1 MEKHWIYKE
10 QPAQEAIR
18 QLSYD
23 INVNPALAALL
34 IQRQIYTYDQAKSF
48 FRPSLKQLPNPFLMK
63 DMDHAVNRL
72 ILAIKRGEKILVY
85 GDYDVDGVTSVTLVY
100 GFLRKIYPYVDF
112 YIPHRY
118 TEGYGVS
125 SQGIAYAVEQDYS
138 LIIAL
143 DCGITSVGLI
153 NQARKQGV
161 DFIICDHHRP
171 GEQLPPAHAI
181 LNPKQEG
188 CPYPYKELC
197 GCGVGFKLLQGF
209 CQQVNKHTAELHQ
222 QMDLLAVAIAADIVP
237 VTGENRILTYFGLK
251 KLNESPRPGLK
262 AMAHLA
268 GLRGEFTVDKVVFG
282 FAPRINAAGRMQHAS
297 DAVAVLLADTE
308 EEALQLAEGLNVHNA
323 QRKNVDTN
331 ITQEALDMIENDDL
345 LRNAKSTVLF
355 KHDWHK
361 GVVGIVASRCIEKY
375 YRPTIILTASNEK
388 ATGSARS
395 VNGFDVYEAISECA
409 DLLEQFG
416 GHTHA
421 AGLTLAIDKVP
432 LFQKKFEEAV
442 ARRITPA
449 QLTPQFEIDLPI
461 SFSDISK
468 KFYKV
473 IQQMGPF
480 GPYNMRPTF
489 VSENL
494 HVSGNAQIMK
504 EKHLKFYVK
513 QADISAE
520 FCAVG
525 FGMVGL
531 YDLVS
536 RNVPFK
542 MAYTIEENCFNG
554 ESSLQLM
561 IKDIKT
567 MS

>member
-1 MEKHWIYKE
+1 MEKRWIYKE

-18 QLSYD
+18 QLSSD

-100 GFLRKIYPYVDF
+100 GFLKKIYPYVDF
-112 YIPHRY
+112 YIPDRY

-125 SQGIAYAVEQDYS
+125 AQGIAYAAEQDYS
-138 LIIAL
+138 LVIAL
-143 DCGITSVGLI
+143 DCGITSVALI
-153 NQARKQGV
+153 NQARKQGI

-209 CQQVNKHTAELHQ
+209 CQQINKHATELHQ

-282 FAPRINAAGRMQHAS
+282 FAPRINAAGRMRHAS

-323 QRKNVDTN
+323 QRKNVDTL

-494 HVSGNAQIMK
+494 YVSGNAQVMK

-513 QADISAE
+513 QADTSAE

-542 MAYTIEENCFNG
+542 MAYTIEENDFNG
-554 ESSLQLM
+554 DCSLQLM
-561 IKDIKT
+561 IKDIKL